1 MKGVWSVLERAGLV
15 REEGSEVPNDIT
27 FETAAGPA
35 PLPEPEPVQAAP
47 MEDVAGLSLEQVY
60 QAAGVPAAPYPAER
74 LLRLI
79 DGLKAMDEGTRRQAI
94 RAMDA
99 ADDSWTI
106 EDPIRDAAAK
116 VAALESHAANVRA
129 SLARTESDTQTEIA
143 RLAQQH
149 ESSVAEI
156 MRQMKELEA
165 LLSREV
171 ARAAQERAGLE
182 SGLKSKIES
191 TSRELGNLSRHAG
204 DLRSLVSQFQPNP
217 SN

>member
-15 REEGSEVPNDIT
+15 REEGGEVPAEADM
-27 FETAAGPA
+27 EPPAEPAAA
-35 PLPEPEPVQAAP
+35 PEPPPAAP
-47 MEDVAGLSLEQVY
+47 IEAVSGLSLEQVY
-60 QAAGVPAAPYPAER
+60 QAAGVPPAPYPAER

-79 DGLKAMDEGTRRQAI
+79 DGLKAMDEATRRQAI

-129 SLARTESDTQTEIA
+129 SLSRAESETQAEIA
-143 RLAQQH
+143 RLGQQH

-182 SGLKSKIES
+182 SALKMKVEG
-191 TSRELGNLSRHAG
+191 TSRELGNLSRVAG
-204 DLRSLVSQFQPNP
+204 DLRSLVSQFNPNP

>member
-15 REEGSEVPNDIT
+15 REEGAEAAVDPATEPPAD
-27 FETAAGPA
+27 TAAAPEPMPPA
-35 PLPEPEPVQAAP
+35 PP
-47 MEDVAGLSLEQVY
+47 MEEVSGLSLEQVY
-60 QAAGVPAAPYPAER
+60 QAAGVPHAPYPAER

-99 ADDSWTI
+99 ADDTWTI

-116 VAALESHAANVRA
+116 VTALESHAATVRA
-129 SLARTESDTQTEIA
+129 SLARAESETQAQIA
-143 RLAQQH
+143 RLGQQH
-149 ESSVAEI
+149 ETAVADI
-156 MRQMKELEA
+156 MRQMKELEG

-182 SGLKSKIES
+182 AAIKAKVES
-191 TSRELGNLSRHAG
+191 TSRELGNLSRLAG
-204 DLRSLVSQFQPNP
+204 DLRSLVSQFNPNH

>member
-15 REEGSEVPNDIT
+15 REEGAEP
-27 FETAAGPA
+27 AAHAAMEPA
-35 PLPEPEPVQAAP
+35 DAAAMAPEPMPPAAP
-47 MEDVAGLSLEQVY
+47 MEEVSGLSLEEVY
-60 QAAGVPAAPYPAER
+60 RAAGVPQAPYPAER

-79 DGLKAMDEGTRRQAI
+79 DGLKAMDESTRRQAI

-116 VAALESHAANVRA
+116 VTALESHAANVRA
-129 SLARTESDTQTEIA
+129 SLARAESETQAEIA
-143 RLAQQH
+143 RLGQQH

-182 SGLKSKIES
+182 SAIKAKVES
-191 TSRELGNLSRHAG
+191 TSRELGNLSRLAG
-204 DLRSLVSQFQPNP
+204 DLRSLVSQFNPNQ